1 MDRLTPELK
10 WLEILANDPLETWRD
25 LAEKKAKDLA
35 EREPDDFKT
44 LPRLLRQSVDSKKHG
59 PPRKS
64 TNQPRR
70 SE

>member
-35 EREPDDFKT
+35 QSDPEDFKT
-44 LPRLLRQSVDSKKHG
+44 LPTLLRQSVDSRKHG
-59 PPRKS
+59 PRRSS
-64 TNQPRR
+64 TNQPR
-70 SE
+70 SK